1 MLQKK
6 CVSESLLVLL
16 TELQQADILR
26 DYFLVGG
33 TSLALQLGHRRSDDI
48 DLFTQNEIDKEA
60 IGIFLFENYR
70 NKVIVINSQNIIY
83 QVKVNDIKVD
93 FVKHPYNLIEQV
105 KEEENIRYLG
115 KRDIAA
121 MKLRAIE
128 NSGNRAKD
136 FIDVYYLLNEITLE
150 DMFDCY
156 KIKYGINDIYSVKR
170 SLGYFDDVPDE
181 SWQEVK
187 MIERRL
193 SINKIKGT
201 IINKII
207 EYDKKYIYG
216 NSR

>member
-1 MLQKK
+1 MLQKR
-6 CVSESLLVLL
+6 CVSKPLL
-16 TELQQADILR
+16 TLLHELQQAAIFK

-33 TSLALQLGHRRSDDI
+33 TSLALQMGHRRSDDI
-48 DLFTQNEIDKEA
+48 DLFTQKEIDKEA
-60 IGIFLFENYR
+60 IGVFLFENYR
-70 NKVIVINSQNIIY
+70 NKVLVINSQNIIY
-83 QVKVNDIKVD
+83 QVKINDIKVD
-93 FVKHPYNLIEQV
+93 FVKHPYNLIEKV

-115 KRDIAA
+115 KKDIAA

-136 FIDVYYLLNEITLE
+136 FVDVYYLLNEITLD

-187 MIERRL
+187 MIKCKL
-193 SINKIKGT
+193 PIKKIKKT
-201 IINKII
+201 IIDKII
-207 EYDKKYIYG
+207 EYDKKYIYD
-216 NSR
+216 NNR